1 MSHIT
6 SHPSDT
12 IVAIEVSQF
21 QLDLSDGERA
31 PRISIESGK
40 ARRDK
45 RFWDERPLIRN
56 RPTPIAIPLDIGR
69 TTHF

>member
-1 MSHIT
+1 MSHIK
-6 SHPSDT
+6 SLSSDT
-12 IVAIEVSQF
+12 IVAIEVSSF
-21 QLDLSDGERA
+21 RLDLSGGERA

-45 RFWDERPLIRN
+45 RFWDEPALIRN
-56 RPTPIAIPLDIGR
+56 RLAPIALLDVAR